1 MIGLIT
7 ARSVGVLR
15 DEQEISALCPK
26 QTRVVDM
33 QRRDQTPRCDSL
45 PRTSRPNTVNE
56 SHQNGGHSITSV
68 HRRIQIA

>member
-26 QTRVVDM
+26 QTPVVDG
-33 QRRDQTPRCDSL
+33 QRRDQAPRCDSR
-45 PRTSRPNTVNE
+45 PRTSRHHIVND
-56 SHQNGGHSITSV
+56 SHENGGHSITSV